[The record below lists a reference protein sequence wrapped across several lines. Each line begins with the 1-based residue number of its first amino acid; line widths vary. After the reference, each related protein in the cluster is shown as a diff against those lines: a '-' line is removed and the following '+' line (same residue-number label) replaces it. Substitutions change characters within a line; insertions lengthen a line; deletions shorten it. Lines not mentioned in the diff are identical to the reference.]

1 MPRKKK
7 TDNAPAV
14 VSEPVATTENSQ
26 TDAPQE
32 ELIVQ
37 YAGGEWSVAAL
48 KEKAIAA
55 YVAEGHRRG
64 NIKKFV
70 LYVKPEE
77 HMAYYV
83 VNDKNAG
90 GIDFE

>member
-7 TDNAPAV
+7 TDDVPAT
-14 VSEPVATTENSQ
+14 VSEAVATTEKSRLEPC
-26 TDAPQE
+26 TE
-32 ELIVQ
+32 EFIVQ
-37 YAGGEWSVAAL
+37 YGGGEWSVAAL

-70 LYVKPEE
+70 LYIKPEE
-77 HMAYYV
+77 YTAYYV

-90 GIDFE
+90 SIDFE

>member
-7 TDNAPAV
+7 TDDVPTT
-14 VSEPVATTENSQ
+14 VSEAVTATEKSQSDPCTE
-26 TDAPQE
+26 E
-32 ELIVQ
+32 FFVQ
-37 YAGGEWSVAAL
+37 YGGDEWSVAAM

-64 NIKKFV
+64 NIKKIV

-90 GIDFE
+90 SVDFE